1 MWWFIYGLLV
11 GSGITAIAANVS
23 LVWYVWLFIALALL
37 MFTLTIQHYF
47 ASLKEMEPI
56 AARRG
61 AIAMGTPGLIFAV
74 LAIVLALV

>member
-1 MWWFIYGLLV
+1 MWWFFYGLIM
-11 GSGITAIAANVS
+11 GGGISAIALNVS

-37 MFTLTIQHYF
+37 MFTLTIQHYVG
-47 ASLKEMEPI
+47 SIKEMEPM

-61 AIAMGTPGLIFAV
+61 AIAMGTPGVIFAV